1 LKVTVI
7 EYLVL
12 FLGCFSFN
20 FLAVLCSQHY
30 PPGTQ
35 EYYNSFSSRNLVMGK
50 GKELEFPEGRGGGKG
65 AATQSGGSP
74 YYSFML

>member
-1 LKVTVI
+1 MGKG
-7 EYLVL
+7 EE
-12 FLGCFSFN
+12 LGFP
-20 FLAVLCSQHY
+20 QHY

-65 AATQSGGSP
+65 EPPVPPIYKMLDKLVDPFP
-74 YYSFML
+74 Y